1 MIHGKFRGG
10 LCEAGLLG
18 ELAAPGEPQKGPF
31 RHRRR
36 ESCVFA
42 NVAQRRETGP
52 VGDQFAGPED
62 LSEDRKTVQRHSPA
76 SPELYGGAMGRV
88 RKGEIAMNDIKNMK
102 VYFASPWFNPD
113 QAEREERVKGRLRE
127 LGFNVWS
134 PKENSSLSPITDP
147 VIREKI
153 FSANVEHI
161 KSCDIIFAITDGKD
175 MGTIWEAGFANGY
188 NAGME
193 DSETF
198 KPIIIV
204 YYCETL
210 GPNGQF
216 NLMLAQS
223 GNITITKFEDLDK
236 LPELIEK
243 NEGLAYAGIVE

>member
-1 MIHGKFRGG
+1 
-10 LCEAGLLG
+10 
-18 ELAAPGEPQKGPF
+18 
-31 RHRRR
+31 
-36 ESCVFA
+36 
-42 NVAQRRETGP
+42 
-52 VGDQFAGPED
+52 
-62 LSEDRKTVQRHSPA
+62 
-76 SPELYGGAMGRV
+76 
-88 RKGEIAMNDIKNMK
+88 MNDIKNMK

-113 QAEREERVKGRLRE
+113 QAEREERVKGHLRE

-161 KSCDIIFAITDGKD
+161 KECDIIFAITDGKD
-175 MGTIWEAGFANGY
+175 MGTIWEAGFANGI
-188 NAGME
+188 NEVSKNLFGRIA
-193 DSETF
+193 
-198 KPIIIV
+198 KQIIIV

>member
-1 MIHGKFRGG
+1 
-10 LCEAGLLG
+10 
-18 ELAAPGEPQKGPF
+18 
-31 RHRRR
+31 
-36 ESCVFA
+36 
-42 NVAQRRETGP
+42 
-52 VGDQFAGPED
+52 
-62 LSEDRKTVQRHSPA
+62 
-76 SPELYGGAMGRV
+76 
-88 RKGEIAMNDIKNMK
+88 MNDIKNMK
-102 VYFASPWFNPD
+102 VYFASPWFNPE
-113 QAEREERVKGRLRE
+113 QAEREDRVKNRLRE

-175 MGTIWEAGFANGY
+175 MGTIWEAGYANGL
-188 NAGME
+188 NALAKNIFG
-193 DSETF
+193 
-198 KPIIIV
+198 KGVKQIVIV

-223 GNITITKFEDLDK
+223 GDIVVTKLEDLDK

-243 NEGLAYAGIVE
+243 DEGLAYAGIVE

>member
-1 MIHGKFRGG
+1 
-10 LCEAGLLG
+10 
-18 ELAAPGEPQKGPF
+18 
-31 RHRRR
+31 
-36 ESCVFA
+36 
-42 NVAQRRETGP
+42 
-52 VGDQFAGPED
+52 
-62 LSEDRKTVQRHSPA
+62 
-76 SPELYGGAMGRV
+76 
-88 RKGEIAMNDIKNMK
+88 MNDIKNMK
-102 VYFASPWFNPD
+102 VYFASPWFNPE

-153 FSANVEHI
+153 FSANIEHI

-188 NAGME
+188 N
-193 DSETF
+193 

-236 LPELIEK
+236 LPDLIEK
-243 NEGLAYAGIVE
+243 NEGLAYDGIVE

>member
-1 MIHGKFRGG
+1 
-10 LCEAGLLG
+10 
-18 ELAAPGEPQKGPF
+18 
-31 RHRRR
+31 
-36 ESCVFA
+36 
-42 NVAQRRETGP
+42 
-52 VGDQFAGPED
+52 
-62 LSEDRKTVQRHSPA
+62 
-76 SPELYGGAMGRV
+76 
-88 RKGEIAMNDIKNMK
+88 MNDIKNMK

-175 MGTIWEAGFANGY
+175 MGTIWEAGFANGI
-188 NAGME
+188 NEVSKTMFGRIG
-193 DSETF
+193 
-198 KPIIIV
+198 KRIIIV